1 MSLNNESSI
10 IRPTLI
16 DLNPDEL
23 KYYRFMIR
31 LVYIN
36 VVGFLMSYL
45 RKYVHQKQKLKHL
58 I

>member
-1 MSLNNESSI
+1 MSLNNESNI

-45 RKYVHQKQKLKHL
+45 PKYVHQKQKLKHL